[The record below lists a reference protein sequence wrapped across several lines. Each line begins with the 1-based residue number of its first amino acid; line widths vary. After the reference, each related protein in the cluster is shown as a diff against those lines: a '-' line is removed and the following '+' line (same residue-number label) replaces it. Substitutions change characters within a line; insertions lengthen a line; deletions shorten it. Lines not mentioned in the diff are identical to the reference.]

1 MGWSNGGAYRS
12 ATAMVELGQHI
23 AHIVTASEWRT
34 IQPLFHNA
42 DYGDGPFDV
51 AARDAARMAQIF
63 RTAAASPLM
72 PDAWATSARE
82 LADVAESHAQGGQP
96 WTWS

>member
-1 MGWSNGGAYRS
+1 
-12 ATAMVELGQHI
+12 MVELGQHV

-42 DYGDGPFDV
+42 NRGDGPFDI

-63 RTAAASPLM
+63 RTAAASPRM
-72 PDAWATSARE
+72 PVFWATSARE
-82 LADVAESHAQGGQP
+82 LADVAERHAQSGQP
-96 WTWS
+96 WPWY